1 MGLIRRPAT
10 APVFGLKSIYKDGY
24 RALLA
29 ALVEAREAAG
39 LTQQQVADRLG
50 RPQSF
55 VSKIENGERRLD
67 VIEFVELC
75 RLIDADAPALVK
87 HLDRLHRRR

>member
-1 MGLIRRPAT
+1 MGLFGRPAI
-10 APVFGLKSIYKDGY
+10 APVFGLKSIYKDAY
-24 RALLA
+24 RALLT

-55 VSKIENGERRLD
+55 VSKVENGERRLD
-67 VIEFVELC
+67 VVESIELC
-75 RLIDADAPALVK
+75 RLLGADASGLIREIE
-87 HLDRLHRRR
+87 RLQNRR